1 VLGLLLSLF
10 GVLSLAATGGLV
22 TVLRISRPRREAPAA
37 AEAIV
42 VFGAGVLRDGTPCP
56 ELRARLEHAAQLY
69 AEGWAPRVVCSGG
82 AREVAA
88 MCAFLAGRA
97 RVEGDPRGVSTRA
110 TLEGLSGRGPVLLV
124 SSPWHAHRIRA
135 EAARQ
140 GVDARVCPAPSSPLA
155 EQPRARRRQLARE
168 VVASWWYAVSA
179 A

>member
-1 VLGLLLSLF
+1 MYTTCV
-10 GVLSLAATGGLV
+10 VSLAAVPG
-22 TVLRISRPRREAPAA
+22 VLTARRIARSPRQAPAA

-56 ELRARLEHAAQLY
+56 ELRARLQHAARLH
-69 AEGWAPRVVCSGG
+69 ADGWAQRIVCSGG
-82 AREVAA
+82 APEVAA
-88 MCAFLAGRA
+88 MCRYLAP
-97 RVEGDPRGVSTRA
+97 RVGAAHVQGDPHGVSTRA
-110 TLEGLSGRGPVLLV
+110 TLAGLSGRGRVLLV

-140 GVDARVCPAPSSPLA
+140 GVDARVCPAPASPLA
-155 EQPRARRRQLARE
+155 DLPRARRRQLARE